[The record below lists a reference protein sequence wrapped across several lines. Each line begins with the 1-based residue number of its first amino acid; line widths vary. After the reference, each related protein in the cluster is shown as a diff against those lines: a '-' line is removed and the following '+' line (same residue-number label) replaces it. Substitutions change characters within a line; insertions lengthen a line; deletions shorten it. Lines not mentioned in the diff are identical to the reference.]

1 MQKLDWGVPSP
12 LYRNCNSAPAEYRS
26 AALHISRSAGS
37 AHPALG
43 IPRPRSL
50 FPHNRTV
57 LYPKNPA
64 HGSVAE
70 TKKHL
75 LAGLRSEGVP
85 GAEAPHNPLRQRYG
99 RTAGIPP
106 QKIRPVS
113 PSMPPHSAP
122 HNPVN
127 IFKQES
133 PGRQLLQQ
141 SDILPK
147 EPPSCIR
154 GPRHT
159 IGSSPRSTERLAGRP
174 ADNKINRAEFP
185 SGQRPDIH
193 AADPRMVKTPSRPSI
208 QCECIAEFCLD
219 LHRANDV
226 KSDIR
231 KTNIQ
236 APRPRKQAQCSDLRD
251 MAVFQPFL
259 TAAPNLSG
267 QAGELFSHPRQSQ
280 TALKVLL

>member
-50 FPHNRTV
+50 FSHNRTV

-122 HNPVN
+122 P
-127 IFKQES
+127 
-133 PGRQLLQQ
+133 Q
-141 SDILPK
+141 SRKHFQTGIPW
-147 EPPSCIR
+147 ETAPS
-154 GPRHT
+154 T
-159 IGSSPRSTERLAGRP
+159 IGYTPERAALVHPWSPP
-174 ADNKINRAEFP
+174 
-185 SGQRPDIH
+185 H
-193 AADPRMVKTPSRPSI
+193 
-208 QCECIAEFCLD
+208 
-219 LHRANDV
+219 HW
-226 KSDIR
+226 
-231 KTNIQ
+231 
-236 APRPRKQAQCSDLRD
+236 
-251 MAVFQPFL
+251 
-259 TAAPNLSG
+259 
-267 QAGELFSHPRQSQ
+267 LFSPQH
-280 TALKVLL
+280 